1 MAVLRRGA
9 ELPLWSDHT
18 AFVRRHRLRIVALMV
33 LGLLVGL
40 TWSLTQTGTWT
51 STASI
56 SLAPVPKYVL
66 PTGAG
71 LAPPEVSIDTDA
83 QLLGSPEVLGAVA
96 DVLGV
101 DTGAARD
108 SLSVTASP
116 NSHVLHVG
124 VTAPSAPAAS
134 EAANAAAAALVRV
147 RRNALGSLRPDQLR
161 LLRLWVAGQED
172 LLAQEQRDR
181 LVLPATDEDF
191 ALVAELRTG
200 LQELEEA
207 RISPAEVIDPAVPAP
222 RPDYANREVP
232 LVSGAM
238 LGLLAGCLLGALID
252 RRRLYSS
259 TSSAPSHTEGSGD
272 LPDARTRPE
281 DAHHVV

>member
-124 VTAPSAPAAS
+124 VTAPSAPAAAD
-134 EAANAAAAALVRV
+134 AANAAAAALVRV

-207 RISPAEVIDPAVPAP
+207 RLSPAEVIDPAVPAP

-238 LGLLAGCLLGALID
+238 LGLLAGCLLGALLD
-252 RRRLYSS
+252 RRRLRASMP
-259 TSSAPSHTEGSGD
+259 SAPSHPEDSGD
-272 LPDARTRPE
+272 LPDVRTRPE